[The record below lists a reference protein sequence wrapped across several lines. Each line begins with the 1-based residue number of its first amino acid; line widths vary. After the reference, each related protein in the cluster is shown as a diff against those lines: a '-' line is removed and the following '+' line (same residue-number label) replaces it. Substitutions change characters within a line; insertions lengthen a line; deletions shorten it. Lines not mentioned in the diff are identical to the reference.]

1 MKASAVD
8 SPVGAG
14 EGSIWPGMMAI
25 SSTNWYLGTKHTR
38 VLTSVSKQVTLRNTC
53 PEYRQDSLVECGKKI
68 LYFFLILSEFIFVVY
83 FVKYIIFW
91 YSNTRI

>member
-38 VLTSVSKQVTLRNTC
+38 VLTSGSKQVTLRNTC

-68 LYFFLILSEFIFVVY
+68 VYFFSHPLRIYLCSVFCKVYNILV
-83 FVKYIIFW
+83 
-91 YSNTRI
+91 